1 MTYHV
6 RQFLTYNVQF
16 WGVILDPPTYPKIW
30 RHWWTF
36 PKTFL
41 TFSALKSF
49 SFQIAKLAL
58 YKEFEAAKAAKEEAI
73 EKSELLEQ
81 QSRTLRE
88 KLAIALEK
96 KNKCEAKE
104 FNQRKNIDMAT
115 SDLKVT
121 KRELK
126 DKQNY
131 LNQLSDQ
138 LMLRQSDISDYQAQI
153 QVNIR
158 YLWKTLTLQ
167 QLLLP

>member
-1 MTYHV
+1 MP
-6 RQFLTYNVQF
+6 F
-16 WGVILDPPTYPKIW
+16 
-30 RHWWTF
+30 
-36 PKTFL
+36 
-41 TFSALKSF
+41 
-49 SFQIAKLAL
+49 FQIAKLAL
-58 YKEFEAAKAAKEEAI
+58 YKEFEAAKLAKEEAI
-73 EKSELLEQ
+73 KNSELLEQ

-96 KNKCEAKE
+96 KNKFEAKE
-104 FNQRKNIDMAT
+104 FNQKKNIDMAT

-126 DKQNY
+126 DKENF

-158 YLWKTLTLQ
+158 YLC
-167 QLLLP
+167 

>member
-1 MTYHV
+1 M
-6 RQFLTYNVQF
+6 
-16 WGVILDPPTYPKIW
+16 
-30 RHWWTF
+30 
-36 PKTFL
+36 
-41 TFSALKSF
+41 
-49 SFQIAKLAL
+49 
-58 YKEFEAAKAAKEEAI
+58 YKEFEAAKVAKEEAI
-73 EKSELLEQ
+73 KKSELLEQ

-158 YLWKTLTLQ
+158 YL
-167 QLLLP
+167 

>member
-16 WGVILDPPTYPKIW
+16 WGSFWIPLPTLKLDVIDGRFQRP
-30 RHWWTF
+30 
-36 PKTFL
+36 FL
-41 TFSALKSF
+41 TFSAFKSL

-58 YKEFEAAKAAKEEAI
+58 YKEFESAKVAKEEAV

-104 FNQRKNIDMAT
+104 FNQRKNIDMAS

-126 DKQNY
+126 DKENY

-158 YLWKTLTLQ
+158 YL
-167 QLLLP
+167 